1 MHVNDNNATN
11 IHSFGVAHILKEI
24 KNLIGNKSIIINI
37 YRIQAYDSIMCGYF
51 SMEFINFILKGKSL
65 SEYTDLFSPNDYEKN
80 DKLILN
86 SWFN

>member
-1 MHVNDNNATN
+1 
-11 IHSFGVAHILKEI
+11 
-24 KNLIGNKSIIINI
+24 
-37 YRIQAYDSIMCGYF
+37 MCGYF